1 MSFAVFTTCL
11 LIVGARMLD
20 VTLGTLRTVMVI
32 NGRKWIAFML
42 GFAESFIWLAVVAQI
57 IKQMDHPLYFVAYA
71 LGFAIG
77 NFLGIVI
84 EQHLAFGTQVIR
96 VFSRRS
102 HELATALRASGV
114 GTDLP
119 HLSVT
124 EMQAQGHKGPV
135 GVLFAEVPRRYSARV
150 AKRAVEIDPEAYYVI
165 DDVRRASTAAMR
177 ADGNPW
183 DWKRLLQRK

>member
-1 MSFAVFTTCL
+1 MTLAVFLTCL

-32 NGRKWIAFML
+32 NGRKWIAFGL
-42 GFAESFIWLAVVAQI
+42 GFAESLVWITVVAKI
-57 IKQMDHPLYFVAYA
+57 IKNMDHPMYFVAYA
-71 LGFAIG
+71 LGFALG
-77 NFLGIVI
+77 NFLGIVF

-102 HELATALRASGV
+102 HELATALRASGI

-119 HLSVT
+119 HLAVT

-135 GVLFAEVPRRYSARV
+135 GVIFAEVPRRFSVRV
-150 AKRAVEIDPEAYYVI
+150 ARRAVEIDPDAYFVI
-165 DDVRRASTAAMR
+165 DDVRRASSAAMR
-177 ADGNPW
+177 ADRNPW
-183 DWKRLLQRK
+183 DWKRLIQRK